1 MIRYEE
7 FQTMEDS
14 LKEQLERYDVGSEEF
29 SRAMDSFV
37 KLEKMRI
44 EQQKA
49 DSEQD
54 FKEIQIEYER
64 GRIYAQVKQSR
75 WDIIAKHTINAA
87 EYLIGL
93 GFSWRLVKFI
103 LHFEEEGSV
112 RSFVGRQTLQKI
124 ISKFLVYK

>member
-7 FQTMEDS
+7 FQIMEDS
-14 LKEQLERYDVGSEEF
+14 LKEQLERYDVGSEEY

-49 DSEQD
+49 DSEEE
-54 FKEIQIEYER
+54 FKDIQMKYEEE
-64 GRIYAQVKQSR
+64 RIKIQKNRDKA
-75 WDIIAKHTINAA
+75 DLICKHSINVV

-93 GFSWRLVKFI
+93 GFSWKMIKFI
-103 LHFEEEGSV
+103 LRFEEEGSV
-112 RSFVGRQTLQKI
+112 RSFGGRQGLTKI
-124 ISKFLVYK
+124 LGNFLKFK